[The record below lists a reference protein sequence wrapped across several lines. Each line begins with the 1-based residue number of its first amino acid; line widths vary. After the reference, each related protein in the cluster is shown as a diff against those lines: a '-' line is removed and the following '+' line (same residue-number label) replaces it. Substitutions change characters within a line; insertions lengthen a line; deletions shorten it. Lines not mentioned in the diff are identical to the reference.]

1 MVLTKLKLPA
11 VVIVYYRMFMFLIV
25 QNVAILIYNFKF

>member
-11 VVIVYYRMFMFLIV
+11 VVILSDVYVFNCAERC
-25 QNVAILIYNFKF
+25 NFST